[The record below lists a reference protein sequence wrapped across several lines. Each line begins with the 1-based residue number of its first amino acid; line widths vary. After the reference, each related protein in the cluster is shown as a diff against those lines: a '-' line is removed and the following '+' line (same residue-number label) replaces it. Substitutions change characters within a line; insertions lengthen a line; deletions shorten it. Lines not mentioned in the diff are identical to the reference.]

1 MAKKKTERKASNS
14 KEATIWQ
21 SILKSEKTDFL
32 VGMIIAILAIHLTV
46 SMVSYINTGAE
57 DQSLLENLR
66 PGEWLNHDKIIKNYC
81 GSYGAIISYI
91 LITEHFGYAAFL
103 IPCFLFVAG
112 IKTMGIYKLSL
123 WKWFFGMGVSMIWV
137 SIFLAKVL
145 APDRKSVV

>member
-32 VGMIIAILAIHLTV
+32 VGMMIAILAIHLTV

-66 PGEWLNHDKIIKNYC
+66 PGEWLNHDKIIK
-81 GSYGAIISYI
+81 
-91 LITEHFGYAAFL
+91 
-103 IPCFLFVAG
+103 
-112 IKTMGIYKLSL
+112 K
-123 WKWFFGMGVSMIWV
+123 
-137 SIFLAKVL
+137 
-145 APDRKSVV
+145 DRKSVV